1 MYFLTF
7 LMYLP
12 LVAEICGLIILGTCL
27 VRYLRHQP
35 QNKRLLIWGCCCLAA
50 PIAIRVC
57 VSLVAWLSLLFNIL

>member
-12 LVAEICGLIILGTCL
+12 LIAQICGLIILGICL

-35 QNKRLLIWGCCCLAA
+35 QNKRLLVLGCCCLAV
-50 PIAIRVC
+50 PIVIRVC
-57 VSLVAWLSLLFNIL
+57 VSLVVGLNLLFNLL